1 MSGYA
6 LIQAAGLILLRKIY
20 LLTVYQTALT
30 YLAVSLAG
38 ILLVFLAATVWKENG
53 FGYPL
58 RDIWLLL
65 WSSFHGVIILG
76 FLTCGTYYLTLTQLN
91 IIQAVNIFLGMAV
104 YWIAYLF
111 LRSCAAA
118 TAAGNIVVG
127 LLGILNHYLVIFR
140 GAAFRVSDFGAARTA
155 GNVAR
160 NYDFTPDVYIFAA
173 VVDLTIWCILIRAVC
188 GGVKRKKFWNRWN
201 IVVTAAVA
209 GGCILLPLTH
219 FDRVYAQ
226 TGQFSKDTYLAD
238 LLVDFMGNAEALP
251 KDYSVEA
258 VDVLIQE
265 VWKDRREN
273 VVLEEPVPNIVV
285 IMNEAFSD
293 LRVLGDFETD
303 VPVLPF
309 WDSLQSNV
317 IRGWAN
323 VSVLGGSTANS
334 EYEFL
339 TSDSAGAFAGAS
351 PIPYNSYFTDAE
363 GYPGLVSVLEEQGY
377 GTVAFHPYLSSGWNR
392 MQVYHAMGFDDIIFS
407 EDLPEEPETLR
418 LYVSDKGDYSYVED
432 WFEEKEAGVPLF
444 FFNVTMQNHGGYT
457 YGGDDFESTVH
468 LTGDAAGRFP
478 QTEQYLSLIK
488 ASDEALSGL
497 FSYFEEYAEPVI
509 LVLFGD
515 HQPKLETGFYEYVS
529 GSPYDRWDLEQRS
542 RQYKTPFIIWSNYAL
557 PEDYVELGDVSLNYL
572 GPLLLQRAGLELSG
586 YQRYMLEEYEKLP
599 VYTGQVMQDAEG
611 RLYAAGSE
619 EYRNRTSGSRF
630 LAYNHTVDVKNRREA
645 FFSVGQNAGD

>member
-1 MSGYA
+1 M
-6 LIQAAGLILLRKIY
+6 
-20 LLTVYQTALT
+20 
-30 YLAVSLAG
+30 
-38 ILLVFLAATVWKENG
+38 
-53 FGYPL
+53 
-58 RDIWLLL
+58 
-65 WSSFHGVIILG
+65 
-76 FLTCGTYYLTLTQLN
+76 
-91 IIQAVNIFLGMAV
+91 
-104 YWIAYLF
+104 
-111 LRSCAAA
+111 
-118 TAAGNIVVG
+118 
-127 LLGILNHYLVIFR
+127 
-140 GAAFRVSDFGAARTA
+140 
-155 GNVAR
+155 
-160 NYDFTPDVYIFAA
+160 
-173 VVDLTIWCILIRAVC
+173 
-188 GGVKRKKFWNRWN
+188 
-201 IVVTAAVA
+201 
-209 GGCILLPLTH
+209 
-219 FDRVYAQ
+219 
-226 TGQFSKDTYLAD
+226 
-238 LLVDFMGNAEALP
+238 
-251 KDYSVEA
+251 EA
-258 VDVLIQE
+258 VDALIQE
-265 VWKDRREN
+265 VWMDRREN
-273 VVLEEPVPNIVV
+273 AVLEEPLPNIVV

-377 GTVAFHPYLSSGWNR
+377 ETVAFHPYLSSGWNR
-392 MQVYHAMGFDDIIFS
+392 MQVYHAMDFDDIIFS
-407 EDLPEEPETLR
+407 EDLPEELDTLR
-418 LYVSDKGDYSYVED
+418 LYVSDKGDYSFVED
-432 WFEEKEAGVPLF
+432 WFEEKDAGVPQF

-457 YGGDDFESTVH
+457 YNGDDFESTVH

-478 QTEQYLSLIK
+478 QTEQYLSLMK
-488 ASDEALSGL
+488 ASDEALCGL
-497 FSYFEEYAEPVI
+497 LSYFEEYAEPVI

-515 HQPKLETGFYEYVS
+515 HQPRLETGFYEYVS

-572 GPLLLQRAGLELSG
+572 GPLLLQRAGLKMSG
-586 YQRYMLEEYEKLP
+586 YQRFMLEEYEKLP
-599 VYTGQVMQDAEG
+599 VYTGQVIQDAEG

-645 FFSVGQNAGD
+645 FFDVGGESGN